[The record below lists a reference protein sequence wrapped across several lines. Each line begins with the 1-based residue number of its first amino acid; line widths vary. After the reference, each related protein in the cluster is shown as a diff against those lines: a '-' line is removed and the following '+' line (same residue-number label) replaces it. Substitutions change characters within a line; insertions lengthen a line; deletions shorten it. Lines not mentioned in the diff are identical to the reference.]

1 VGLTVEE
8 TEPLCSF
15 RLGVEPSRLYLRLFR
30 ELISMHR
37 LVYER
42 GLAHPREVGSS
53 LEMLAETTDKGVWR
67 VSISIVAIALL
78 VLLVVRFLGLVLV
91 RGLRGE

>member
-1 VGLTVEE
+1 
-8 TEPLCSF
+8 
-15 RLGVEPSRLYLRLFR
+15 
-30 ELISMHR
+30 
-37 LVYER
+37 
-42 GLAHPREVGSS
+42 
-53 LEMLAETTDKGVWR
+53 MLAETTDKGVWR